1 MLTLEEIKNVTFH
14 KARNGY
20 QTEDVDDFIDSVIE
34 TVDNILHERDDY
46 LKKLDIFAKKVE
58 EYRSTEESVGSVL
71 LSAQRLADS
80 NIREAN
86 HKADVILRDAKAK
99 ADAMV
104 KEAKEKSDAM
114 LTEAQEKSDAIM
126 TDAKQ
131 KSDKL
136 LADSTA
142 NSRRAIAAGN
152 LELER
157 QKELLKKINADVK
170 SFQAVLLKR
179 YRAQITAVKNITDIQ
194 AQIRTDEEID
204 KEYPTPKKEIVS
216 PKAEEKKAEETKSD
230 EKAKPAEEAKAVEE
244 TKQVVEEKP
253 VEIPVEEKKAP
264 VNEEIKEPVRT
275 PVETIFA
282 SVEHKKETIEKKPV
296 DEEIED
302 NIDISSSSTVKRE
315 PIEQGSR
322 FAEDKEV
329 KFNDFKFGS
338 DFDIHSKK

>member
-86 HKADVILRDAKAK
+86 HKAEVILRDAKAK

-114 LTEAQEKSDAIM
+114 M

-157 QKELLKKINADVK
+157 QKELLKKITADVK
-170 SFQAVLLKR
+170 AFQAVLLKR

-204 KEYPTPKKEIVS
+204 KEYPTPKKEIVA

-253 VEIPVEEKKAP
+253 IEIPVEEKKAP

-275 PVETIFA
+275 SVETIFA

-296 DEEIED
+296 DEEFED

-315 PIEQGSR
+315 PVEQASR

>member
-34 TVDNILHERDDY
+34 TVDSILHERDDY

-58 EYRSTEESVGSVL
+58 EYRSAEESVGSVL

-80 NIREAN
+80 NLREAN

-99 ADAMV
+99 SDAMI
-104 KEAKEKSDAM
+104 KDAKEKAEAM
-114 LTEAQEKSDAIM
+114 LSEAKKNSDTMM
-126 TDAKQ
+126 TDARQ

-136 LADSTA
+136 IADATV
-142 NSRRAIAAGN
+142 NSRRAIASGE

-157 QKELLKKINADVK
+157 QKELLKKITADVK
-170 SFQAVLLKR
+170 SFQALLLKR

-204 KEYPTPKKEIVS
+204 KEYPTPKKEIAA
-216 PKAEEKKAEETKSD
+216 PKAEEKT
-230 EKAKPAEEAKAVEE
+230 
-244 TKQVVEEKP
+244 EEKP
-253 VEIPVEEKKAP
+253 VEETKPSEEVKSEKPAEKLEEAPAVKEEPV
-264 VNEEIKEPVRT
+264 KEPVAVRT
-275 PVETIFA
+275 PVEPVFA
-282 SVEHKKETIEKKPV
+282 SAETKKEIAEKKPV
-296 DEEIED
+296 DERID
-302 NIDISSSSTVKRE
+302 DDIDISSSSIKRE
-315 PIEQGSR
+315 PIAKGSR
-322 FAEDKEV
+322 FFEDKDKEV

>member
-20 QTEDVDDFIDSVIE
+20 QTEDVDDFIDGVIE
-34 TVDNILHERDDY
+34 TVDNILRERDDY

-104 KEAKEKSDAM
+104 KEAKEKSEAM
-114 LTEAQEKSDAIM
+114 LTEAQEKSDAMM

-136 LADSTA
+136 IADSTA

-157 QKELLKKINADVK
+157 QKELLKKITEDVK
-170 SFQAVLLKR
+170 SFQTLLIRR
-179 YRAQITAVKNITDIQ
+179 YRVQFNAIRNITDIQ
-194 AQIRTDEEID
+194 EKIRTDEELD
-204 KEYPTPKKEIVS
+204 KEYPTPKKEIIA
-216 PKAEEKKAEETKSD
+216 PKAEEKTAEKTENKPV
-230 EKAKPAEEAKAVEE
+230 EKPAEEIKTDEEVKPAEKNLVE
-244 TKQVVEEKP
+244 T
-253 VEIPVEEKKAP
+253 PVEEKKEP
-264 VNEEIKEPVRT
+264 TKEVVEKPVRT
-275 PVETIFA
+275 SVEPIFA
-282 SVEHKKETIEKKPV
+282 SVEHKKETERKSAIE
-296 DEEIED
+296 DTED
-302 NIDISSSSTVKRE
+302 NIDISSSSPSVKRE
-315 PIEQGSR
+315 HIEQSSE
-322 FAEDKEV
+322 FAEEKEV
-329 KFNDFKFGS
+329 RFNDFKFGS

>member
-114 LTEAQEKSDAIM
+114 M

-157 QKELLKKINADVK
+157 QKELLKKITADVK
-170 SFQAVLLKR
+170 AFQSVLLKR

-204 KEYPTPKKEIVS
+204 KEYPTPKKEIVA

-253 VEIPVEEKKAP
+253 IEIPVEEKKAP

-275 PVETIFA
+275 SVETIFA

-296 DEEIED
+296 DEEFED
-302 NIDISSSSTVKRE
+302 NIDISSSSTIKRE
-315 PIEQGSR
+315 PIEQASR

>member
-114 LTEAQEKSDAIM
+114 M

-157 QKELLKKINADVK
+157 QKELLKKITADVK
-170 SFQAVLLKR
+170 AFQAVLLKR

-204 KEYPTPKKEIVS
+204 KEYPTPKKEIVA

-253 VEIPVEEKKAP
+253 IEIPVEEKKAP

-275 PVETIFA
+275 SVETIFA

-296 DEEIED
+296 DEEFED

-315 PIEQGSR
+315 PVEQASR